1 MNFDFRWAFVKQ
13 PEGTAIFKSLPED
26 FIVDE
31 VPLETPS
38 GEGEHLWLKVR
49 KRGENT
55 HWIADQLALSAEVAP
70 NDVGVAGRKDRHA
83 VTTQWFSIY
92 DPKQQLSPERLV
104 FSGELLEAKRHV
116 KKLRR
121 GMLLGNR
128 FQIRLRH
135 CSLAE
140 EIVDACQRVQVQGV
154 PNYFGMQRFGRDQQN
169 VARAWQL
176 AQKRKLNKR
185 GNDIYLS
192 AARSYLFNH
201 LVSQAI
207 HEGHWRDAELEMW
220 GRGRASQWAI
230 DALNPWKDLADAL
243 EFTGLKQDKRAA
255 RLQPEE
261 LSYQREADVVDL
273 SFTLPAGGY
282 ATTVLREITNLKEE
296 RE

>member
-1 MNFDFRWAFVKQ
+1 MNFDFKWAFVKQ

-38 GEGEHLWLKVR
+38 GEGEHLWLKIR

-92 DPKQQLSPERLV
+92 DPKQRLSPERLV

-140 EIVDACQRVQVQGV
+140 EVVDACQRVQVQGV

-207 HEGHWRDAELEMW
+207 QEGHWRDAELEMW

-230 DALNPWKDLADAL
+230 DALSPWKDLADAL

-273 SFTLPAGGY
+273 GFTLPAGGY